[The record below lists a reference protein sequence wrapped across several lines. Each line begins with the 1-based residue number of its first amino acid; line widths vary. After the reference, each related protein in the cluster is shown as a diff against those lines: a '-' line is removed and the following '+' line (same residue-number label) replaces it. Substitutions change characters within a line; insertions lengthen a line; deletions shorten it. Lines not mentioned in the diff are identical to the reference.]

1 MRPHSLEDYIGQDHI
16 LGPGKPL
23 RRQIER
29 DELTSII
36 LWGPPGVGKT
46 TLAHLIAH
54 ATRCEFIPFSAV
66 LSGIKEIK
74 AVMADAERLRRV
86 GRRTILFVDE
96 IHRFNKAQQD
106 AFLPY
111 VERGDIILIGATTEN
126 PSFEIIA
133 ALLSRSRVYALR
145 ALTVPEIVTLL
156 KRALPLVNLRATDE
170 LLEQIGIYSNG
181 DGRQAYNTLEAAAA
195 ASPSG
200 ELTEAA
206 LQDAMQR
213 KVLLYDKGGEE
224 HFNLVSALHKSVR
237 SSDPDAALYW
247 LTRMLEAGE
256 DRLYIARRLVRMA
269 IEDIGLADPRALE
282 QCIAVKE
289 AVHFLGIPEGDL
301 ALAQAA
307 IYLSVAPKSD
317 AAYRALSAVKE
328 DVEKTIA
335 EPVPMH
341 LRNAPTKSMKEW
353 GYGEGY
359 QHAHKFENAIPD
371 MECLPPS
378 LAGRQYYFPTDRG
391 IEKRIRERLEE
402 IRKAAGGGRVD
413 GKWPHERFSDYGGT
427 GPSPQLL
434 LVQFQINDGFLAGI
448 ERTEGLGAARSA
460 LEVGLEFVI
469 HVGAQF
475 EKVIRAVF
483 QGNEG
488 TDLQRL
494 HVLELHDRAYHG
506 AVVRIGDRTLHATGS
521 AVFLGKTRRCAGQ
534 KQEHHQPPRQC
545 SCHVILPLLGCGE
558 GGIGSRRGSGLFPV
572 LVGILL
578 LLFLDETLFI
588 FLVFVFFF
596 GRFQFQEGRSQSL

>member
-1 MRPHSLEDYIGQDHI
+1 VSLFDSTPPEPPDSHASPGTQRPLAERMRPHSLEDFIGQDHI
-16 LGPGKPL
+16 LGAGKPL

-54 ATRCEFIPFSAV
+54 VTRCEFIPFSAV

-195 ASPSG
+195 ASPGG

-213 KVLLYDKGGEE
+213 KVLLYDKSGEE
-224 HFNLVSALHKSVR
+224 HFNLISALHKSVR

-317 AAYRALSAVKE
+317 AAYRALGAVKD

-335 EPVPMH
+335 EPVPMQ
-341 LRNAPTKSMKEW
+341 LRNAPTKSMKAW

-359 QHAHKFENAIPD
+359 QHAHNVDNAIPD

-391 IEKRIRERLEE
+391 MEKRIRERLEE
-402 IRKAAGGGRVD
+402 IRKLRGAG
-413 GKWPHERFSDYGGT
+413 E
-427 GPSPQLL
+427 
-434 LVQFQINDGFLAGI
+434 
-448 ERTEGLGAARSA
+448 
-460 LEVGLEFVI
+460 
-469 HVGAQF
+469 
-475 EKVIRAVF
+475 
-483 QGNEG
+483 
-488 TDLQRL
+488 
-494 HVLELHDRAYHG
+494 
-506 AVVRIGDRTLHATGS
+506 
-521 AVFLGKTRRCAGQ
+521 
-534 KQEHHQPPRQC
+534 
-545 SCHVILPLLGCGE
+545 
-558 GGIGSRRGSGLFPV
+558 
-572 LVGILL
+572 
-578 LLFLDETLFI
+578 
-588 FLVFVFFF
+588 
-596 GRFQFQEGRSQSL
+596 